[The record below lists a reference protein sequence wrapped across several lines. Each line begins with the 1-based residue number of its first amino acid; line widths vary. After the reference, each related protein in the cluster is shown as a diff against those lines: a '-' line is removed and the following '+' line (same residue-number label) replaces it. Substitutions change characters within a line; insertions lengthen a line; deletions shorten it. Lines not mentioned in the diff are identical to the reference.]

1 MNIENELKELT
12 YTIAKPGLNAD
23 GSYSRLPF
31 SEEYFL
37 SAQIT
42 ANILEK
48 EDLDVKIDTV
58 GNVIGILKGTNPDS
72 GKIMIGSHLDTV
84 KEGGLYDGALGVA
97 SAIMCIK
104 LLKENNIS
112 LKHDLLISG
121 LQAEEGSPLGGT
133 FGSRSIMGL
142 ISIDEEYEKVIK
154 SYGIT
159 KDDIEKAKIDTS
171 DMKGYLELHI
181 EQGKILE
188 TSDISIGIVT
198 GIVGISRYMI
208 TIKGECNHAGTTPM
222 MMRKDALVC
231 AAKVLDYIDSKAKER
246 KDKLVATVAR
256 MDISPSSIAVIPGEV
271 KMLLEVRDMEQA
283 SIDGFLD
290 VVKVFCDQFEGFD
303 IDVQTII
310 EKPSVYC
317 DADFGE
323 AIRKACDLEDLSY
336 TTIQSGAGHD
346 GNAFGRKMP
355 IGMIFVPSVNGVSH
369 CKEEYTKWEDAEK
382 GVRALYRTLL
392 LLDEMNRIH

>member
-12 YTIAKPGLNAD
+12 CTIANPGLNED

-31 SEEYFL
+31 SEEYLL

-42 ANILEK
+42 ADILEK
-48 EDLDVKIDTV
+48 EDLDVHIDTV
-58 GNVIGILKGTNPDS
+58 GNVIGTLKGTNPER
-72 GKIMIGSHLDTV
+72 GKIMIGSHLDSV

-104 LLKENNIS
+104 LLKENNIK

-133 FGSRSIMGL
+133 FGSRSMMGL
-142 ISIDEEYEKVIK
+142 ISIDEEYEKVLR

-159 KDDIEKAKIDTS
+159 KDDIEKAIIDTG
-171 DMKGYLELHI
+171 DIKGYMELHI

-188 TSDISIGIVT
+188 TGNISIGIVT

-222 MMRKDALVC
+222 RMRKDALIC
-231 AAKVLDYIDSKAKER
+231 AAKVLTFIDDQAKGR
-246 KDKLVATVAR
+246 KDNLVATVAR
-256 MDISPSSIAVIPGEV
+256 MEILPSAIAVIPGEV
-271 KMLLEVRDMEQA
+271 QMLLEVRGMEQA
-283 SIDGFLD
+283 SIDAFMEK
-290 VVKVFCDQFEGFD
+290 VKGFCDQLEGFD
-303 IDVQTII
+303 IDIRIII

-317 DADFGE
+317 DTDFGD
-323 AIRKACDLEDLSY
+323 AIREACDIEDLTY
-336 TTIQSGAGHD
+336 TAIQSGAGHD
-346 GNAFGRKMP
+346 GNAFGSKMP
-355 IGMIFVPSVNGVSH
+355 IGMIFVPSVNGLSH

-392 LLDEMNRIH
+392 LLDEKIF